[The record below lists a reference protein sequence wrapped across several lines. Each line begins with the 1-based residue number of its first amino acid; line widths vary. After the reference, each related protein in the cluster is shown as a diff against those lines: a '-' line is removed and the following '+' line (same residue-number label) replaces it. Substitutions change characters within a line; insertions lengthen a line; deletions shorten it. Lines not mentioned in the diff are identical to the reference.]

1 MDTSLAKDS
10 SSFPVP
16 RLGNSQLLVSNFSR
30 ETPYLWPQTPV
41 LNTYIHTYIQLK
53 IKILPKKK
61 KPQKQRDPRFL
72 KSFGYSYRGPRFTS
86 RQVHNDSEKSVTP
99 VPGDLASSWP
109 LQTTGTHEG
118 HIHVYM

>member
-1 MDTSLAKDS
+1 MDTSLAKDP

-16 RLGNSQLLVSNFSR
+16 RLGTSQLLVSNFSR

-61 KPQKQRDPRFL
+61 ATKTE
-72 KSFGYSYRGPRFTS
+72 GP
-86 RQVHNDSEKSVTP
+86 P
-99 VPGDLASSWP
+99 VS
-109 LQTTGTHEG
+109 
-118 HIHVYM
+118 